1 MTVLFCPVKA
11 VPWLKDKTMT
21 EMNVNQLLA
30 QMRSMADVAKGAQVN
45 PATET
50 ETVNFSD
57 VLKSSIDKVND
68 AQMTAGQLSEAF
80 QKGDPNVA
88 LSDVMISMQKASVSF
103 QAMLQVRNKLV
114 NAYTDIMNMPV

>member
-1 MTVLFCPVKA
+1 M
-11 VPWLKDKTMT
+11 MT
-21 EMNVNQLLA
+21 EMNVNNLLA

-45 PATET
+45 QATESQA
-50 ETVNFSD
+50 VNFSD

-68 AQMTAGQLSEAF
+68 VQMTAGQLSEAF

>member
-1 MTVLFCPVKA
+1 M
-11 VPWLKDKTMT
+11 MS

-30 QMRSMADVAKGAQVN
+30 QMRAMGDMAKGSQVN
-45 PATET
+45 PAAET

-57 VLKSSIDKVND
+57 VLKTSIDKVND
-68 AQMTAGQLSEAF
+68 TQMTAGQLSEAF
-80 QKGDPNVA
+80 QKGDPDVA

>member
-1 MTVLFCPVKA
+1 M
-11 VPWLKDKTMT
+11 MT
-21 EMNVNQLLA
+21 EMNVNHLLA

-45 PATET
+45 QATESQ
-50 ETVNFSD
+50 TVNFSD

-68 AQMTAGQLSEAF
+68 VQMTAGQLSEAF
-80 QKGDPNVA
+80 QKGDPDVA

>member
-1 MTVLFCPVKA
+1 M
-11 VPWLKDKTMT
+11 MT

-45 PATET
+45 QTE
-50 ETVNFSD
+50 EAGAANFSD
-57 VLKSSIDKVND
+57 MLKSSIDKVND
-68 AQMTAGQLSEAF
+68 VQMTAGQLSESF
-80 QKGDPNVA
+80 QQGDPNVA

>member
-1 MTVLFCPVKA
+1 MS
-11 VPWLKDKTMT
+11 

-30 QMRSMADVAKGAQVN
+30 QMRAMADVAKGTQVN
-45 PATET
+45 QATATET
-50 ETVNFSD
+50 ANFSD
-57 VLKSSIDKVND
+57 VLKTSIDKVND
-68 AQMTAGQLSEAF
+68 TQMTAGQLSEAF
-80 QKGDPNVA
+80 QKGDPDVA